1 MPVEFLGMGGTND
14 GSETHD
20 RSGPA
25 FDRDYTIRLA
35 RAHEDFGWDRVLTAY
50 GSSSPDPAQ
59 AAAVIAENTSTLG
72 LLVAHRPNLSIPT
85 FFAKTIA
92 TMDRASGGRVT
103 VHMISGGSDHEQQRE
118 GDFLTKDQRYTRT
131 REYMQVLK
139 RAWTS
144 HVPFDHTGEH
154 YRFADFVLDAFPL
167 QSPRPLISFGGSSAA
182 AYAAGGAEADVYALW
197 GEPMADTAEQIETV
211 YAAARQAGRTDV
223 PRIQVAF
230 RPVIAPTDDLAWDKA
245 HATVAAIRARTDA
258 GGSLGPRRLAGAPQ
272 NAGSQRLLAAAA
284 TGERHDRALWTAT
297 AEATG
302 GAGNS
307 TSLVG
312 TPETVALALLD
323 YWELGVDILS
333 MRGYDLLGDAIDVGR
348 YVLPLVREGVASREA
363 DLGSPE
369 ARVRAA
375 ADARARLL
383 AERAD
388 AVGLDE
394 SSARQGVPVHA

>member
-20 RSGPA
+20 RSGAA
-25 FDRDYTIRLA
+25 FDREYTVRLA

-50 GSSSPDPAQ
+50 GSGSPDPAQ
-59 AAAVIAENTSTLG
+59 AAAVIAGNTSTLG

-92 TMDRASGGRVT
+92 TLDGGSRGRVT

-118 GDFLTKDQRYTRT
+118 GDFLTKDRRYTRT
-131 REYMQVLK
+131 REYMQILK
-139 RAWTS
+139 RAWTT
-144 HVPFDHTGEH
+144 HEPFDHSGEH
-154 YRFADFVLDAFPL
+154 YRFADFVLDAFPV

-211 YAAARQAGRTDV
+211 YAAARAAGRDDV

-230 RPVIAPTDDLAWDKA
+230 RPIIAPTEDLAWEKA
-245 HATVAAIRARTDA
+245 HATVAAIRSRTDA
-258 GGSLGPRRLAGAPQ
+258 GGSLGPRRLPGAPQ

-284 TGERHDRALWTAT
+284 TGARHDRALWTAT

-312 TPETVALALLD
+312 TPEVVALALLD
-323 YWELGVDILS
+323 YWELGVDVLS
-333 MRGYDLLGDAIDVGR
+333 MRGYDLLGDAVDVGR
-348 YVLPLVREGVASREA
+348 YVLPLVREGVARREA
-363 DLGSPE
+363 ELGSPQG
-369 ARVRAA
+369 RRRAA
-375 ADARARLL
+375 TDARARLL
-383 AERAD
+383 ADRDAAD
-388 AVGLDE
+388 IE
-394 SSARQGVPVHA
+394 SGARQDAPVLA